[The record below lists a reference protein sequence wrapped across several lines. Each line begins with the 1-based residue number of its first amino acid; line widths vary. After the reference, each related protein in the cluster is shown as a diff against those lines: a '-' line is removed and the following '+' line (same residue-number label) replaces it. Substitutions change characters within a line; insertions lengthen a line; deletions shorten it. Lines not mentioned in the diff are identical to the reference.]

1 MKLSS
6 GNSDRKKGALY
17 TFSAFTLWGLFPIYW
32 KLIQNVSALEILS
45 HRIFWS
51 FIFIVFL
58 IIIERKT
65 ARIHRVWRQL
75 AENPRQL
82 GFVLLAS
89 VLISANWL
97 IYIWAVNNDHVV
109 ESSMGYYINPLV
121 SVLLGI
127 IFLKERLNRWQTI
140 ALLLAAAGVLVQT
153 IGFGGFPWIALS
165 LALSFGFYGLTKK
178 MIPIDATLELT
189 FETLCMLPVAFI
201 YLAHLQ
207 VTGTLAFAS
216 GSLLQTVLLIG
227 TGVVTAVPLLLFAEG
242 AQRIT
247 LTMVGFFQYVS
258 PTLTLIIGLLVFHEP
273 FTLIQFFS
281 FALIWAGLLVFSFS
295 SFPLLK
301 KRRHL
306 PYSA

>member
-1 MKLSS
+1 MKFSS
-6 GNSDRKKGALY
+6 GTSDRKKGALY

-65 ARIHRVWRQL
+65 ARIHRVWCQL
-75 AENPRQL
+75 AANPRQL

-97 IYIWAVNNDHVV
+97 IYIWAVNNGHVV

-165 LALSFGFYGLTKK
+165 LALTFGFYGLTKK
-178 MIPIDATLELT
+178 MILIDAMIELT
-189 FETLCMLPVAFI
+189 FETLCMLPLAFI

-207 VTGTLAFAS
+207 IAGTLAFAS
-216 GSLLQTVLLIG
+216 GPLLQTVLLIG
-227 TGVVTAVPLLLFAEG
+227 TGIVTAVPLLLFAEG

-273 FTLIQFFS
+273 FTMIQFFS

-295 SFPLLK
+295 SFPLMK

-306 PYSA
+306 PFSA